1 MPDIISVI
9 IALVL
14 VIVAAV
20 HDLREFRI
28 PNRLIVA
35 GIVAGV
41 SVIVIRA
48 FTGEYIGNYILGT
61 LVGLAGMIFLYII
74 RAVGAGDVKLFMLLG
89 CYLEQHKL
97 MVCIGIAM
105 MLAGAAALV
114 RIICSKECRQHVKE
128 VLCYVYKMLRTG
140 AMTDDM
146 PLKSRAAVIRLA
158 VPVLCS
164 TLLCMG
170 GVL

>member
-35 GIVAGV
+35 GIVVGV

-61 LVGLAGMIFLYII
+61 LAGMIFLYII
-74 RAVGAGDVKLFMLLG
+74 RAVGAGDVKLLAVIGMLTG
-89 CYLEQHKL
+89 LEFVLQL
-97 MVCIGIAM
+97 MAVSLITGLFTGIVELFLKKTREVSMGSNGIKAHGFHYAVGV
-105 MLAGAAALV
+105 LAGYV
-114 RIICSKECRQHVKE
+114 VVFVYRCVV
-128 VLCYVYKMLRTG
+128 VL
-140 AMTDDM
+140 
-146 PLKSRAAVIRLA
+146 
-158 VPVLCS
+158 
-164 TLLCMG
+164 
-170 GVL
+170 

>member
-35 GIVAGV
+35 GIVVGV

-61 LVGLAGMIFLYII
+61 LAGLAGMTFLYII
-74 RAVGAGDVKLFMLLG
+74 RAVGAGDVKLLAVIGMLTG
-89 CYLEQHKL
+89 LEFVLQL
-97 MVCIGIAM
+97 MVVSLITGIFTGIVELFLKKTREVSMGSNGINAHGFHYAVGV
-105 MLAGAAALV
+105 LAGYVVVLV
-114 RIICSKECRQHVKE
+114 YRCVV
-128 VLCYVYKMLRTG
+128 VL
-140 AMTDDM
+140 
-146 PLKSRAAVIRLA
+146 
-158 VPVLCS
+158 
-164 TLLCMG
+164 
-170 GVL
+170 

>member
-35 GIVAGV
+35 GIVVGV

-61 LVGLAGMIFLYII
+61 LAGLAGMTFL
-74 RAVGAGDVKLFMLLG
+74 GAGDVKLLAVIGMLTG
-89 CYLEQHKL
+89 LEFVLQL
-97 MVCIGIAM
+97 MVVSLITGIFTGIVE
-105 MLAGAAALV
+105 LFLKKT
-114 RIICSKECRQHVKE
+114 RE
-128 VLCYVYKMLRTG
+128 VSMGSSGIKAHGFHY
-140 AMTDDM
+140 
-146 PLKSRAAVIRLA
+146 AV
-158 VPVLCS
+158 
-164 TLLCMG
+164 
-170 GVL
+170 GVLTGYVVVLVYRCVVVL

>member
-35 GIVAGV
+35 GIVVGV

-61 LVGLAGMIFLYII
+61 LAGLAGMTFLCK
-74 RAVGAGDVKLFMLLG
+74 AFGSNWNVDW
-89 CYLEQHKL
+89 
-97 MVCIGIAM
+97 IGICTTAY
-105 MLAGAAALV
+105 GCISYY
-114 RIICSKECRQHVKE
+114 RDFYGNC
-128 VLCYVYKMLRTG
+128 
-140 AMTDDM
+140 
-146 PLKSRAAVIRLA
+146 
-158 VPVLCS
+158 
-164 TLLCMG
+164 
-170 GVL
+170 

>member
-74 RAVGAGDVKLFMLLG
+74 RAVGAGDVKLL
-89 CYLEQHKL
+89 
-97 MVCIGIAM
+97 
-105 MLAGAAALV
+105 
-114 RIICSKECRQHVKE
+114 
-128 VLCYVYKMLRTG
+128 
-140 AMTDDM
+140 
-146 PLKSRAAVIRLA
+146 AVIGMLTGLEFVLQLMA
-158 VPVLCS
+158 VSLITGLFTGIVELFLKKTREVS
-164 TLLCMG
+164 MG
-170 GVL
+170 SWRKLGTFTCRGQLFCCR

>member
-74 RAVGAGDVKLFMLLG
+74 RAVGAGDVKLL
-89 CYLEQHKL
+89 
-97 MVCIGIAM
+97 
-105 MLAGAAALV
+105 
-114 RIICSKECRQHVKE
+114 
-128 VLCYVYKMLRTG
+128 
-140 AMTDDM
+140 
-146 PLKSRAAVIRLA
+146 AVIGMLTGLDFVLRLW
-158 VPVLCS
+158 LY
-164 TLLCMG
+164 LLLQGFLRELLSCF
-170 GVL
+170 

>member
-48 FTGEYIGNYILGT
+48 FTGEYRKLYSWNSGGISGNDISIYNQGCRCRRCKAFGSNWNVDRIGFCTAAYGGIS
-61 LVGLAGMIFLYII
+61 YY
-74 RAVGAGDVKLFMLLG
+74 RAFYGN
-89 CYLEQHKL
+89 C
-97 MVCIGIAM
+97 
-105 MLAGAAALV
+105 
-114 RIICSKECRQHVKE
+114 
-128 VLCYVYKMLRTG
+128 
-140 AMTDDM
+140 
-146 PLKSRAAVIRLA
+146 
-158 VPVLCS
+158 
-164 TLLCMG
+164 
-170 GVL
+170 

>member
-35 GIVAGV
+35 GIVVGV

-61 LVGLAGMIFLYII
+61 LAGLAGMTFLYII
-74 RAVGAGDVKLFMLLG
+74 RAVGAGDVKLLDWNLYYSLWLYLLLQG
-89 CYLEQHKL
+89 F
-97 MVCIGIAM
+97 
-105 MLAGAAALV
+105 
-114 RIICSKECRQHVKE
+114 
-128 VLCYVYKMLRTG
+128 LRE
-140 AMTDDM
+140 
-146 PLKSRAAVIRLA
+146 
-158 VPVLCS
+158 
-164 TLLCMG
+164 LLSCF
-170 GVL
+170 

>member
-35 GIVAGV
+35 GV

-61 LVGLAGMIFLYII
+61 LAGLAGMTFLYII
-74 RAVGAGDVKLFMLLG
+74 RAVGAGDVKLLAVIGMLTG
-89 CYLEQHKL
+89 LEFVLQL
-97 MVCIGIAM
+97 MVVSLITGIFTGIVE
-105 MLAGAAALV
+105 LFLKKT
-114 RIICSKECRQHVKE
+114 RE
-128 VLCYVYKMLRTG
+128 VSMGSSGIKAHGFHY
-140 AMTDDM
+140 
-146 PLKSRAAVIRLA
+146 AV
-158 VPVLCS
+158 
-164 TLLCMG
+164 
-170 GVL
+170 GVLTGYVVVLVYRCVVVL

>member
-35 GIVAGV
+35 GIVVGV

-61 LVGLAGMIFLYII
+61 LAGMTFLYII
-74 RAVGAGDVKLFMLLG
+74 RAVGAGDVKLLAVIGMLTG
-89 CYLEQHKL
+89 LEFVLQL
-97 MVCIGIAM
+97 MVVSLITGFFTGIVE
-105 MLAGAAALV
+105 LFLKKT
-114 RIICSKECRQHVKE
+114 RE
-128 VLCYVYKMLRTG
+128 VSMGSSGIKAHGFHY
-140 AMTDDM
+140 
-146 PLKSRAAVIRLA
+146 AV
-158 VPVLCS
+158 
-164 TLLCMG
+164 
-170 GVL
+170 GVLTGYVVVLVYRCVVVL

>member
-35 GIVAGV
+35 GIVVGV

-61 LVGLAGMIFLYII
+61 LAGLAGMTFLYII
-74 RAVGAGDVKLFMLLG
+74 RAVGAGDVKLLAVIGMLTGLEFVLQLMVVSLITGIFTGIVELFLKKTREVSMGSSGINMLL
-89 CYLEQHKL
+89 CWY
-97 MVCIGIAM
+97 
-105 MLAGAAALV
+105 
-114 RIICSKECRQHVKE
+114 
-128 VLCYVYKMLRTG
+128 T
-140 AMTDDM
+140 
-146 PLKSRAAVIRLA
+146 
-158 VPVLCS
+158 
-164 TLLCMG
+164 
-170 GVL
+170 GVLWFYE

>member
-35 GIVAGV
+35 GIVVGV

-48 FTGEYIGNYILGT
+48 FTGEYIGNYILGSNWN
-61 LVGLAGMIFLYII
+61 V
-74 RAVGAGDVKLFMLLG
+74 DW
-89 CYLEQHKL
+89 
-97 MVCIGIAM
+97 IGICTTAY
-105 MLAGAAALV
+105 GCISYYRV
-114 RIICSKECRQHVKE
+114 FYGNC
-128 VLCYVYKMLRTG
+128 
-140 AMTDDM
+140 
-146 PLKSRAAVIRLA
+146 
-158 VPVLCS
+158 
-164 TLLCMG
+164 
-170 GVL
+170 

>member
-28 PNRLIVA
+28 PNRL
-35 GIVAGV
+35 IVAGV

-74 RAVGAGDVKLFMLLG
+74 RAVGAGDVKLLAVIGMLTGLDFV
-89 CYLEQHKL
+89 LQL
-97 MVCIGIAM
+97 MAVSLITGLFTGIVELFLKKTREVSMGSNGIKAHGFHYAVGV
-105 MLAGAAALV
+105 LAGYVVVLV
-114 RIICSKECRQHVKE
+114 YRCVV
-128 VLCYVYKMLRTG
+128 VL
-140 AMTDDM
+140 
-146 PLKSRAAVIRLA
+146 
-158 VPVLCS
+158 
-164 TLLCMG
+164 
-170 GVL
+170 

>member
-35 GIVAGV
+35 GIVVGV

-61 LVGLAGMIFLYII
+61 LAGLAGMTYII
-74 RAVGAGDVKLFMLLG
+74 RAVGAGDVKLLAVIGMLTG
-89 CYLEQHKL
+89 LEFVLQL
-97 MVCIGIAM
+97 MVVSLITGIFTGIVELFLKKTREVSMGSIGIKAH
-105 MLAGAAALV
+105 GF
-114 RIICSKECRQHVKE
+114 H
-128 VLCYVYKMLRTG
+128 Y
-140 AMTDDM
+140 
-146 PLKSRAAVIRLA
+146 AV
-158 VPVLCS
+158 
-164 TLLCMG
+164 
-170 GVL
+170 GVLTGYVVVFVYRCVVVL

>member
-35 GIVAGV
+35 GIVVGV

-61 LVGLAGMIFLYII
+61 LAGLAGMTFLYII
-74 RAVGAGDVKLFMLLG
+74 RAVGAGDVKLL
-89 CYLEQHKL
+89 
-97 MVCIGIAM
+97 
-105 MLAGAAALV
+105 
-114 RIICSKECRQHVKE
+114 
-128 VLCYVYKMLRTG
+128 
-140 AMTDDM
+140 
-146 PLKSRAAVIRLA
+146 AVIGMLTGLEFVLQLMFLKKTREVSMGSSGIKAHGFHYA
-158 VPVLCS
+158 V
-164 TLLCMG
+164 
-170 GVL
+170 GVLTGYVVVLVYRCVVVL

>member
-35 GIVAGV
+35 GIVVGV

-61 LVGLAGMIFLYII
+61 LAGLAGMTFLYII
-74 RAVGAGDVKLFMLLG
+74 RAVGAGDVKL
-89 CYLEQHKL
+89 LEFVLQL
-97 MVCIGIAM
+97 MVVSLITGIFTGIVE
-105 MLAGAAALV
+105 LFLKKT
-114 RIICSKECRQHVKE
+114 RE
-128 VLCYVYKMLRTG
+128 VSMG
-140 AMTDDM
+140 
-146 PLKSRAAVIRLA
+146 SRGIKAHGFHYAV
-158 VPVLCS
+158 
-164 TLLCMG
+164 
-170 GVL
+170 GVLTGYVVVLVYRCVVVL

>member
-35 GIVAGV
+35 GIVVGV

-61 LVGLAGMIFLYII
+61 LAGLAGMTFLYII
-74 RAVGAGDVKLFMLLG
+74 RAVGAGDVKLLAVIGMLTG
-89 CYLEQHKL
+89 LEFVLQL
-97 MVCIGIAM
+97 MVVSLITGFLRELLSCFKKTREVSMGSSGIKAH
-105 MLAGAAALV
+105 GF
-114 RIICSKECRQHVKE
+114 H
-128 VLCYVYKMLRTG
+128 Y
-140 AMTDDM
+140 
-146 PLKSRAAVIRLA
+146 AV
-158 VPVLCS
+158 
-164 TLLCMG
+164 
-170 GVL
+170 GVLTGYVVVLVYRCVVVL

>member
-35 GIVAGV
+35 GIVVGV

-61 LVGLAGMIFLYII
+61 LAGLAGMTFLYII
-74 RAVGAGDVKLFMLLG
+74 RAVGAGDVKLL
-89 CYLEQHKL
+89 
-97 MVCIGIAM
+97 
-105 MLAGAAALV
+105 
-114 RIICSKECRQHVKE
+114 
-128 VLCYVYKMLRTG
+128 
-140 AMTDDM
+140 
-146 PLKSRAAVIRLA
+146 AVIGMLTGLEFVLQLITGFFTGIVELFLKKTREVSMGSSGIKAHGFHYA
-158 VPVLCS
+158 V
-164 TLLCMG
+164 
-170 GVL
+170 GVLTGYVVVLVYRCVVVL

>member
-35 GIVAGV
+35 GIVVGV

-61 LVGLAGMIFLYII
+61 LAGLAGMTFLYII
-74 RAVGAGDVKLFMLLG
+74 RAVGAGDVKLLAVIGMLTG
-89 CYLEQHKL
+89 LEFVLQL
-97 MVCIGIAM
+97 MVDQRGQYGEQRNK
-105 MLAGAAALV
+105 GAWL
-114 RIICSKECRQHVKE
+114 S
-128 VLCYVYKMLRTG
+128 
-140 AMTDDM
+140 
-146 PLKSRAAVIRLA
+146 
-158 VPVLCS
+158 LCS
-164 TLLCMG
+164 G
-170 GVL
+170 GSDWICCCVGIQVCCGFMNDIT

>member
-35 GIVAGV
+35 GIVVGV

-61 LVGLAGMIFLYII
+61 LAGLAGMTFLYII
-74 RAVGAGDVKLFMLLG
+74 RAVGAGDVKLLAVIGMLTG
-89 CYLEQHKL
+89 LEFVLQL
-97 MVCIGIAM
+97 MVVSFITGLFIGVIE
-105 MLAGAAALV
+105 LCFKRTSLV
-114 RIICSKECRQHVKE
+114 RIGSIGIEGHGFH
-128 VLCYVYKMLRTG
+128 Y
-140 AMTDDM
+140 
-146 PLKSRAAVIRLA
+146 AV
-158 VPVLCS
+158 
-164 TLLCMG
+164 
-170 GVL
+170 GVLTGYVVVLVYRCVVVL

>member
-35 GIVAGV
+35 GIVVGV

-61 LVGLAGMIFLYII
+61 LAGLAGMTFLYNQ
-74 RAVGAGDVKLFMLLG
+74 G
-89 CYLEQHKL
+89 CRCRGCKAFGSNWN
-97 MVCIGIAM
+97 VDWIGICTTAY
-105 MLAGAAALV
+105 GC
-114 RIICSKECRQHVKE
+114 IS
-128 VLCYVYKMLRTG
+128 YY
-140 AMTDDM
+140 
-146 PLKSRAAVIRLA
+146 RAFYGN
-158 VPVLCS
+158 C
-164 TLLCMG
+164 
-170 GVL
+170 

>member
-35 GIVAGV
+35 GIVVGV
-41 SVIVIRA
+41 SVIRA

-61 LVGLAGMIFLYII
+61 LAGLAGMTFLYII
-74 RAVGAGDVKLFMLLG
+74 RAVGAGDVKLLAVIGMLTG
-89 CYLEQHKL
+89 LEFVLQL
-97 MVCIGIAM
+97 MVVSLITGIFTGIVE
-105 MLAGAAALV
+105 LFLKKT
-114 RIICSKECRQHVKE
+114 RE
-128 VLCYVYKMLRTG
+128 VSMGSSGIKAHGFHY
-140 AMTDDM
+140 
-146 PLKSRAAVIRLA
+146 AV
-158 VPVLCS
+158 
-164 TLLCMG
+164 
-170 GVL
+170 GVLTGYVVVLVYRCVVVL

>member
-35 GIVAGV
+35 GIVVGV

-61 LVGLAGMIFLYII
+61 LAGLAGMTFLYII
-74 RAVGAGDVKLFMLLG
+74 RAVGAGDVKL
-89 CYLEQHKL
+89 
-97 MVCIGIAM
+97 MVVSLITGIFTGIVE
-105 MLAGAAALV
+105 LFLKKT
-114 RIICSKECRQHVKE
+114 RE
-128 VLCYVYKMLRTG
+128 VSMGSSGIKAHGFHY
-140 AMTDDM
+140 
-146 PLKSRAAVIRLA
+146 AV
-158 VPVLCS
+158 
-164 TLLCMG
+164 
-170 GVL
+170 GVLTGYVVVLVYRCVVVL

>member
-35 GIVAGV
+35 GIVAGL

-61 LVGLAGMIFLYII
+61 LAGLAGMIFLYII
-74 RAVGAGDVKLFMLLG
+74 RAVGAGDVKLLAVIGMLTGLDFV
-89 CYLEQHKL
+89 LQL
-97 MVCIGIAM
+97 MAVSLITGLFTGIVELFLKKTREVSMGSNGIKAHGFHYAVGV
-105 MLAGAAALV
+105 LAGYVVVLV
-114 RIICSKECRQHVKE
+114 YRCVV
-128 VLCYVYKMLRTG
+128 VL
-140 AMTDDM
+140 
-146 PLKSRAAVIRLA
+146 
-158 VPVLCS
+158 
-164 TLLCMG
+164 
-170 GVL
+170 

>member
-74 RAVGAGDVKLFMLLG
+74 RAVGAGDVKLL
-89 CYLEQHKL
+89 
-97 MVCIGIAM
+97 
-105 MLAGAAALV
+105 
-114 RIICSKECRQHVKE
+114 
-128 VLCYVYKMLRTG
+128 
-140 AMTDDM
+140 
-146 PLKSRAAVIRLA
+146 AVIGMLTGLDFVLQLMA
-158 VPVLCS
+158 VSLITGLFTGIVELFLKKDQRGQYGEQWNKGAWVSLCS
-164 TLLCMG
+164 G
-170 GVL
+170 GSGWICCCVGIQVCCGFMNDIT

>member
-35 GIVAGV
+35 GIVVGV

-61 LVGLAGMIFLYII
+61 LAGLAGMTFLYII
-74 RAVGAGDVKLFMLLG
+74 RAVGAGDVKLFAVLGLLTG
-89 CYLEQHKL
+89 LEFVVQL
-97 MVCIGIAM
+97 MVVSFITGLFIGVIE
-105 MLAGAAALV
+105 LCFKRTSLV
-114 RIICSKECRQHVKE
+114 RVGSTGIEGHGFHYAVA
-128 VLCYVYKMLRTG
+128 VLIGYV
-140 AMTDDM
+140 
-146 PLKSRAAVIRLA
+146 V
-158 VPVLCS
+158 VLGYGIVVS
-164 TLLCMG
+164 I
-170 GVL
+170 

>member
-35 GIVAGV
+35 GIVVGV

-48 FTGEYIGNYILGT
+48 FTGEYIGNYNQGCRCRGCKAFGSNWNVDW
-61 LVGLAGMIFLYII
+61 VGICTTAY
-74 RAVGAGDVKLFMLLG
+74 G
-89 CYLEQHKL
+89 CISYYRDFYGN
-97 MVCIGIAM
+97 C
-105 MLAGAAALV
+105 
-114 RIICSKECRQHVKE
+114 
-128 VLCYVYKMLRTG
+128 
-140 AMTDDM
+140 
-146 PLKSRAAVIRLA
+146 
-158 VPVLCS
+158 
-164 TLLCMG
+164 
-170 GVL
+170 